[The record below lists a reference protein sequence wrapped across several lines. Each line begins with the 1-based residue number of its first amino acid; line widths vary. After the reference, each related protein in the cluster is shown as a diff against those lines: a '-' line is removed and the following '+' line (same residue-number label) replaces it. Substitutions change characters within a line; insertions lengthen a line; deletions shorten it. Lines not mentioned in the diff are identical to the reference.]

1 MKLLIDANIL
11 MDVLQNREPFVKE
24 SSVIWKLCETGK
36 ADGFVSSLT
45 FANLVY
51 IIRKELDPA
60 TIEDVLQKLGLI
72 FRFTD
77 LKAADITDA
86 AKLHWEDFEDA
97 VQSVTAMR
105 IGADYIITR
114 NIRDFSKS
122 KVTAFTP
129 AELIARI

>member
-11 MDVLQNREPFVKE
+11 LDVLQNREPFVKE

-36 ADGFVSSLT
+36 AEGFVSSLT

-51 IIRKELDPA
+51 IMRKELDPA
-60 TIEDVLQKLGLI
+60 TIEDILQKLGLI
-72 FRFTD
+72 FRSAD
-77 LKAADITDA
+77 LKASDITDA
-86 AKLHWEDFEDA
+86 AKLHWDDFEDA

-122 KVTAFTP
+122 RITAFTP